1 MKKRVQQEVDELFAK
16 EKDTVITRK
25 ITEEDLKGLPEP
37 VQKYLRF
44 TQIIGKDRVR
54 TARLKQKGFF
64 RTKPDQKW
72 MPLRAEEYFT
82 VDAPGFLWYGKMRMF
97 PFITVSGIDKFSG
110 GKGSLVIKLLSVIKV
125 VDAKGEEYDQAE
137 LMRYLNEM
145 VWFPSAFL
153 SDYIHWEAVNAESA
167 RATIVAGDLSATAL
181 LSFNQEGQI
190 KNFVAE
196 RYMDMNG
203 VPILKKWS
211 TPFKEYAE
219 VNGIMVPVQGEGVW
233 KLSTG
238 DFTYVKITG
247 IPVLEYNNPNM
258 F

>member
-1 MKKRVQQEVDELFAK
+1 MKKRVQREVDELFSQ
-16 EKDTVITRK
+16 EKDAVITRK
-25 ITEEDLKGLPEP
+25 ITEEDLEGLPEP
-37 VQKYLRF
+37 VQRYLRY
-44 TQIIGKDRVR
+44 TQIIGKEKAR
-54 TARLKQKGFF
+54 TVRLKQRGLF

-72 MPLRAEEYFT
+72 MPLKAEEYFT
-82 VDAPGFLWYGKMRMF
+82 VDPPGFLWFGKMRMF
-97 PFITVSGIDKFSG
+97 PFVTVSGIDKFLG
-110 GKGSLVIKLLSVIKV
+110 DKGSLVIKLMSAIKV

-137 LMRYLNEM
+137 LVRFLNEM

-153 SDYIHWEAVNAESA
+153 SDYIHWEPVNSESVK
-167 RATIVAGDLSATAL
+167 ATLAIDGLSATAL

-190 KNFVAE
+190 TNFVAE